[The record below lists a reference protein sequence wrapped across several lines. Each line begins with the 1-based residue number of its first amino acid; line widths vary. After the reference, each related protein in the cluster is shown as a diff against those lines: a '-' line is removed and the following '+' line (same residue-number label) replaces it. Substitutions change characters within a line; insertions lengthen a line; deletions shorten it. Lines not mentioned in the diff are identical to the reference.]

1 MQIRPAC
8 PASTTNMSSTT
19 SIRPRLLFLAN
30 FIDFCE
36 LGHSSGISLS
46 KLRGCHKYQDR
57 RGPEE
62 CQNLRSLNVM
72 RNVRTHVLGYQEG
85 HIFLWCWVPSSS
97 WYFVWKFFVLYWQSM
112 KFGTLCRMEVHVCRN
127 PKSGLLSALSSPG
140 PYPCA
145 SRFSSVASCS
155 KIGLK
160 CYATRFVFLIFLTMR
175 YSIFR
180 TGISN

>member
-1 MQIRPAC
+1 MIFMIRHYYIDTRLMQIRPAC
-8 PASTTNMSSTT
+8 PASTASMSSTT

-72 RNVRTHVLGYQEG
+72 RNVRTQGARISGRPY
-85 HIFLWCWVPSSS
+85 I
-97 WYFVWKFFVLYWQSM
+97 SM
-112 KFGTLCRMEVHVCRN
+112 
-127 PKSGLLSALSSPG
+127 GLS
-140 PYPCA
+140 
-145 SRFSSVASCS
+145 
-155 KIGLK
+155 
-160 CYATRFVFLIFLTMR
+160 TEFLIVFCMKVLRVVLAKHEVWHFM
-175 YSIFR
+175 
-180 TGISN
+180 

>member
-1 MQIRPAC
+1 MYYLLFGCCFFSRQYRARRFWIEVQPLHLWQRGCIFLHYLHWFNMIFMIRHYFIDTRLMQIRPAC

-97 WYFVWKFFVLYWQSM
+97 WYFVWTFFVLYWQNM
-112 KFGTLCRMEVHVCRN
+112 KFGTFM
-127 PKSGLLSALSSPG
+127 
-140 PYPCA
+140 
-145 SRFSSVASCS
+145 
-155 KIGLK
+155 
-160 CYATRFVFLIFLTMR
+160 
-175 YSIFR
+175 
-180 TGISN
+180 